1 MTHADDSTIASSVD
15 RLSLDDTRKKFA
27 KHADKCTSQEN
38 CGCNDHSDEGEEKE
52 RGKENSDGDRDESC
66 LLDSKGG
73 GGEGKDSK
81 RSRGDRGG
89 KEKMPGIQNQA
100 LQNIDDCTKGL
111 MISQMRDLTVSVE
124 GSEGLMPM
132 LRSCLESSLERY
144 SVVVISGT
152 IEHFESKKDVDMGWG
167 CGWRNIQMLC
177 SYLLSEDAEVRE
189 AVFGSAGF
197 VPDIPALQTWMEIAW
212 AKGFDVP
219 GGEYFNWKIRGT
231 NKWIGTTEGAAL
243 LRSFGA
249 RAQIVDFQ
257 ATGGKRGS
265 GDLRSKTGQQ
275 TKPKTA
281 AETDMD
287 DEDGDGDESKLR
299 NSNPSK
305 DERDNEK
312 EAEAGDDETLNPN
325 PNSEPPSSGGKHG
338 REPSEVEC
346 AVCGEH
352 QLKDSQIRRD
362 LWHADD
368 VCPTCSQNSSQ
379 TCQDSNTQP
388 WKQDEKASDG
398 EHDRQIS
405 GHQRGGW
412 DKKTG
417 SGGSEEGSMT
427 VKHRQMVDWIWSYFT
442 GGILDRSQGGGPD
455 STIMLSQRSP
465 LYFQHRGHSQTI
477 IGAERLRKTSLPRE
491 QQHGDDDKDKDK
503 GKGDNNEEDN
513 DDVYLLVLDPSHP
526 TKRILESLR
535 EKKGWEK
542 LIKRGLRTLK
552 QTEYQLCYVDR
563 GVAKGEEY
571 ENLKTLASHS
581 YTY

>member
-15 RLSLDDTRKKFA
+15 GLSLDDTRNKFA
-27 KHADKCTSQEN
+27 KHAARCTSEEN
-38 CGCNDHSDEGEEKE
+38 CGCNNHSDEGEEEEEKGRE
-52 RGKENSDGDRDESC
+52 EVKSEGDRDESC
-66 LLDSKGG
+66 VLETKGG
-73 GGEGKDSK
+73 GGEGKASK
-81 RSRGDRGG
+81 RSRGEGG
-89 KEKMPGIQNQA
+89 KEKMPGIQNKA

-111 MISQMRDLTVSVE
+111 MISQMRDVTVSVE

-132 LRSCLESSLERY
+132 LQSCLESDLERF
-144 SVVVISGT
+144 SVVVISGV

-167 CGWRNIQMLC
+167 CGWRNIQMMC
-177 SYLLSEDAEVRE
+177 SYLLSEDTELREVL
-189 AVFGSAGF
+189 FGSAGF
-197 VPDIPALQTWMEIAW
+197 VPDIPALQMWLEIAW
-212 AKGFDVP
+212 GKGFDVA
-219 GGEYFNWKIRGT
+219 GGEYFNWNIRGT

-265 GDLRSKTGQQ
+265 GDMRSKTGQQ
-275 TKPKTA
+275 TKPETA
-281 AETDMD
+281 AETDMG
-287 DEDGDGDESKLR
+287 DGDGDGHGDVDESQSR
-299 NSNPSK
+299 NGNPSE
-305 DERDNEK
+305 DEQDNEK
-312 EAEAGDDETLNPN
+312 GAEAEHDETQNSN
-325 PNSEPPSSGGKHG
+325 PNSEPPSGGKHG

-368 VCPTCSQNSSQ
+368 VCPTCSQNSPQ

-417 SGGSEEGSMT
+417 SGGSEEGSLT

-442 GGILDRSQGGGPD
+442 GEILDQRQGEEPD
-455 STIMLSQRSP
+455 STVILSQRSP
-465 LYFQHRGHSQTI
+465 LYVQHRGHSQTI
-477 IGAERLRKTSLPRE
+477 IGIERRRKSSPPVDE
-491 QQHGDDDKDKDK
+491 NDKDDH
-503 GKGDNNEEDN
+503 DLDN
-513 DDVYLLVLDPSHP
+513 DDTYLLVLDPSQP
-526 TKRILESLR
+526 TKRILQSLQ
-535 EKKGWEK
+535 EKQGWKK

-552 QTEYQLCYVDR
+552 QTEYQLCYIDR

-571 ENLKTLASHS
+571 ENLKTLTSHS